1 MPTTLSSKQ
10 RQYLKGL
17 AHDKDPVVRVG
28 KAGLSHGVVAETE
41 ASLKAHELVKV
52 RIDGDDGAGRKA
64 LASQLAESSGA
75 ALVGTIGKVAILY
88 RPRAEEPTIVLPK
101 A

>member
-1 MPTTLSSKQ
+1 MATTLSSKQ

-17 AHDKDPVVRVG
+17 AHDKDPLVRIG
-28 KAGLSHGVVAETE
+28 KAGLSHGVVAEAV

-52 RIDGDDGAGRKA
+52 RIDGDDGADRKA
-64 LASQLAESSGA
+64 LASQLAESADA

-88 RPRAEEPTIVLPK
+88 RAREKDPKIELP
-101 A
+101 